1 MSINSYQKSLKNSE
15 PCYKNEQERY
25 LKVTHLKKRDS
36 NSQETESKQLQNNKN
51 IFFLLSPQ
59 WKEEVKKGTAEEERN
74 GGNELEWE

>member
-59 WKEEVKKGTAEEERN
+59 WKEEEKKELQKKREM
-74 GGNELEWE
+74 GGMN